1 MARLLP
7 IPKAWP
13 GRLHGKFRLFL
24 AVCSGSFF
32 AAYASSV
39 LALDQEASRLP
50 IAFSNLGEAVELK
63 PQGLGH
69 ILQRQAG
76 QQNVKL
82 ANRLLVRAGST
93 IGAQDLRN
101 LSANLEGAQK
111 LAALQTSNLWVLTF
125 SGADMRGT
133 MDRVREGQGVLYVQ
147 PDLSQPRQAA
157 QMMAP
162 SRPPAEIPHAGA
174 MPETGRARVAI
185 IDDGF
190 QLEHPALAKTRL
202 IFQYDADQRTEDAH
216 PKTALDQH
224 GTLVAGLVLSA
235 TGLAP
240 GAEFI
245 AIRQVSS
252 WTSDMVLAFS
262 VARMLKADIVNSSW
276 AVPFLPEPL
285 FDLLADWLD
294 EAQPYLVF
302 AAGNNRQDACA
313 ANAFSQLKGA
323 WLVGAWQPYSN
334 HGPCVTLQA
343 PSRFMSTA
351 SAGGYQQFTGT
362 SAAAAYVS
370 GLLARELGQGHRPD
384 AQAMQQMMNHPKAA
398 NAKGS

>member
-1 MARLLP
+1 MTRARLR
-7 IPKAWP
+7 A
-13 GRLHGKFRLFL
+13 RFRLFL
-24 AVCSGSFF
+24 AFCTGMVL
-32 AAYASSV
+32 AAYAGSS
-39 LALDQEASRLP
+39 LAWEGLP
-50 IAFSNLGEAVELK
+50 IVFSNIGEPVELK
-63 PQGLGH
+63 PQDMGRYV
-69 ILQRQAG
+69 LQRQAG

-82 ANRLLVRAGST
+82 ANRLLVKTGPAMGV
-93 IGAQDLRN
+93 QDLQN
-101 LSANLEGAQK
+101 LSANIERVQK
-111 LAALQTSNLWVLTF
+111 LAALQKSNLWVLTF

-133 MDRVREGQGVLYVQ
+133 MDRVRQGEGVLYVQ
-147 PDLSQPRQAA
+147 PDISQPRQASQIA
-157 QMMAP
+157 PMAP
-162 SRPPAEIPHAGA
+162 SSRQPAETPPADAK
-174 MPETGRARVAI
+174 PETGRARIAI

-190 QLEHPALAKTRL
+190 QLDHPAFSSTRL
-202 IFQYDADQRTEDAH
+202 VFQYDADQRTEDAR
-216 PKTALDQH
+216 PQTALDQH

-240 GAEFI
+240 GSEFI

-262 VARMLKADIVNSSW
+262 VARMLRADIVNSSW

-323 WLVGAWQPYSN
+323 WLVGARQPYSN
-334 HGPCVTLQA
+334 YGPCVMLQA

-351 SAGGYQQFTGT
+351 SAGGYQPFTGT

-370 GLLARELGQGHRPD
+370 GILARELGQGHRPD
-384 AQAMQQMMNHPKAA
+384 ALTMQQMMNHPKAA
-398 NAKGS
+398 NAKDS